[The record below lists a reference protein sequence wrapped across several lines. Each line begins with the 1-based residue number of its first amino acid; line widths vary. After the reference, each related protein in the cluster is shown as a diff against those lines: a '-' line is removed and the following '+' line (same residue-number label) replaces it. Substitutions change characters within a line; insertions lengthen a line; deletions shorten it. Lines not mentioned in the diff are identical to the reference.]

1 MSDKWDSAVCGAL
14 CSYKGRLAGWTI
26 VSDECPQSCLDV
38 HSSWMKEVPMKMYQS
53 HHHFGEDIEDMYETL
68 VPAGLADEDW
78 GKMRIDTVKA
88 LLKGRDD
95 ILEKD

>member
-1 MSDKWDSAVCGAL
+1 
-14 CSYKGRLAGWTI
+14 
-26 VSDECPQSCLDV
+26 
-38 HSSWMKEVPMKMYQS
+38 MKEVPMQTYQDGMPIS
-53 HHHFGEDIEDMYETL
+53 QFHHHLGEDLEDMYTTL